1 MLLINMSLISNQ
13 VRLPTARVVS
23 SVELKAK
30 EEKSKADKELKKS
43 CSNCVAPVSDL
54 DLALDLNKSPVKC
67 LTLEQVN
74 AALACA
80 KANNEKALAKKSV
93 QPTQ

>member
-23 SVELKAK
+23 SIELKAK
-30 EEKSKADKELKKS
+30 EEKSKADKA
-43 CSNCVAPVSDL
+43 CSNCVAPVSDSPSP
-54 DLALDLNKSPVKC
+54 SPVKC

-74 AALACA
+74 AGVASA
-80 KANNEKALAKKSV
+80 KANNEKALAKKQS
-93 QPTQ
+93 Q